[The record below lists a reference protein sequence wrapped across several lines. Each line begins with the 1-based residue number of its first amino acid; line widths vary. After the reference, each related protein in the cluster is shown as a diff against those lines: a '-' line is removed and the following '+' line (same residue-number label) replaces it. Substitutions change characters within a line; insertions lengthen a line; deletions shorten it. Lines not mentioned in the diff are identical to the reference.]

1 MTERE
6 FFIQKWAEELPLTLG
21 VFNALPSDKLDY
33 RPHEKSRPARS
44 IVGHLLG
51 HAEDLVE
58 LAGAS
63 GKINHRNELSFSDAA
78 DAAAKFKASST
89 RLESLLP
96 GLDEETWSKTNT
108 KFDVDG
114 HTHFEAPLGYT
125 AWLLLLDTVHHRG
138 QLSTYIRP
146 MGGKHPDI
154 YGPSGDSEES
164 H

>member
-6 FFIQKWAEELPLTLG
+6 FFIQKWSEELPLTLG
-21 VFNALPSDKLDY
+21 VLEALPSDKLDY
-33 RPHEKSRPARS
+33 TPHEKSRTARA

-51 HAEDLVE
+51 HVEDLIE
-58 LAGAS
+58 LAGA
-63 GKINHRNELSFSDAA
+63 GGTINHRMELPFTDIPDAV
-78 DAAAKFKASST
+78 AKFNASSSRFEE
-89 RLESLLP
+89 RLK
-96 GLDEETWSKTNT
+96 GLNEETWSTTNN
-108 KFDVDG
+108 KFNLDG

-164 H
+164 